1 MHDLKHDAARVLGF
15 RLRRERMRRDWSQEG
30 LCRGICAVSW
40 LSKLEQGKADAS
52 PEVLSM
58 LLERL
63 ELPPYDDDPALGAAV
78 EAQYERVFS
87 GERDWEA
94 FTPLLGRLQ
103 SSPWAAD
110 ALVLDALRR
119 GDASDLDPAWV
130 DCFDARQRAMYL
142 LLKGKD
148 MAAAELLP
156 NAFFRMQVG
165 IDAYERGAYY
175 DALPALE
182 QAYRSA
188 AEEGRPRLMLQ
199 AKLFS
204 GNCYCNMLK
213 FEQMERHY
221 AVARRLAQALDA
233 ARDLAAME
241 YNEASSWVERG
252 DYARAEKFFAALGQ
266 PGVMELHKL
275 AICREKL
282 GDPAGALAA
291 LDRAAG
297 MQSDYPP
304 TELSERMLAL
314 VRLRVEQPD
323 YLRSEAYGRLLLE
336 SFARFRKELP
346 SGYVSFHRPWVL
358 EWLLAHRQY
367 KEAYALLAG
376 DNG

>member
-1 MHDLKHDAARVLGF
+1 MKENNAARVLGF
-15 RLRRERMRRDWSQEG
+15 RLRQERMRRGWSQEG

-63 ELPPYDDDPALGAAV
+63 ELPPYDDDPALGAAI

-87 GERDWEA
+87 DERDWNA

-119 GDASDLDPAWV
+119 RDASDLDPAWV

-199 AKLFS
+199 AELFS
-204 GNCYCNMLK
+204 GNCYCNLLK

-221 AVARRLAQALDA
+221 AVARRLAQALGA

-241 YNEASSWVERG
+241 YNEASSWVECG
-252 DYARAEKFFAALGQ
+252 DYARAEKFFAAFEQ

-314 VRLRVEQPD
+314 VRLRVEHPD

-346 SGYVSFHRPWVL
+346 SGYAMFHRPWVL

-367 KEAYALLAG
+367 KEAYALLAE
-376 DNG
+376 DNR

>member
-1 MHDLKHDAARVLGF
+1 M
-15 RLRRERMRRDWSQEG
+15 
-30 LCRGICAVSW
+30 
-40 LSKLEQGKADAS
+40 
-52 PEVLSM
+52 
-58 LLERL
+58 
-63 ELPPYDDDPALGAAV
+63 
-78 EAQYERVFS
+78 
-87 GERDWEA
+87 
-94 FTPLLGRLQ
+94 
-103 SSPWAAD
+103 
-110 ALVLDALRR
+110 LDALRR
-119 GDASDLDPAWV
+119 RDASDLDPAWV
-130 DCFDARQRAMYL
+130 DCFDARQRAMFL
-142 LLKGKD
+142 LLKGTD

-204 GNCYCNMLK
+204 GNCYCNLLK

-221 AVARRLAQALDA
+221 AVARRLAQALGA
-233 ARDLAAME
+233 ARDLAALE
-241 YNEASSWVERG
+241 YNEASSWVECG
-252 DYARAEKFFAALGQ
+252 DYARAEKFFAAFEQ

-314 VRLRVEQPD
+314 VRLRVEHPD

-346 SGYVSFHRPWVL
+346 SGYALFHRPWVL

-367 KEAYALLAG
+367 KEAYALLAE
-376 DNG
+376 DNR

>member
-1 MHDLKHDAARVLGF
+1 MKENNAARVLGF
-15 RLRRERMRRDWSQEG
+15 RLRQERMRRDWSQEG

-63 ELPPYDDDPALGAAV
+63 ELPPYDDDPALGAV
-78 EAQYERVFS
+78 IEAQYERVFS
-87 GERDWEA
+87 DERDWDA

-119 GDASDLDPAWV
+119 RDASDLDPAWV
-130 DCFDARQRAMYL
+130 DCFDARQRAMFL

-204 GNCYCNMLK
+204 GNCYCNLLK

-221 AVARRLAQALDA
+221 AVARRLAQALGA

-241 YNEASSWVERG
+241 YNEASSWVECG
-252 DYARAEKFFAALGQ
+252 DYARAEKFFAAFER

-291 LDRAAG
+291 LDRAVG

-304 TELSERMLAL
+304 TELSEQMLAL
-314 VRLRVEQPD
+314 VRLRVEHPD

-346 SGYVSFHRPWVL
+346 SGYALFHRPWVL

-367 KEAYALLAG
+367 KEAYALLAE
-376 DNG
+376 DNR

>member
-1 MHDLKHDAARVLGF
+1 MKENNAARVLGF
-15 RLRRERMRRDWSQEG
+15 RLRQERMRRDWSQEG

-63 ELPPYDDDPALGAAV
+63 ELPPYDDDPALGAAI

-87 GERDWEA
+87 GERDWDA

-119 GDASDLDPAWV
+119 RDASDLDPAWV

-204 GNCYCNMLK
+204 GNCYCNLLK

-221 AVARRLAQALDA
+221 AVARRLAQTLGA

-241 YNEASSWVERG
+241 YNEASSWVECG
-252 DYARAEKFFAALGQ
+252 DYARAEKFFAAFEQ

-314 VRLRVEQPD
+314 VRLRVEHPD

-346 SGYVSFHRPWVL
+346 SGYALFHRPWVL

-367 KEAYALLAG
+367 KEAYALLAE
-376 DNG
+376 DNR

>member
-1 MHDLKHDAARVLGF
+1 
-15 RLRRERMRRDWSQEG
+15 MRRDWSQEG

-63 ELPPYDDDPALGAAV
+63 ELPPYDDDPALGAAI

-119 GDASDLDPAWV
+119 RDASDLDPAWV

-221 AVARRLAQALDA
+221 AVARRLAQALGA

-252 DYARAEKFFAALGQ
+252 DYARASDFFAALGQ

-314 VRLRVEQPD
+314 VRLRVEHPD

-346 SGYVSFHRPWVL
+346 SGYAMFHRPWVL

-367 KEAYALLAG
+367 KEAYALLAE
-376 DNG
+376 DNK

>member
-1 MHDLKHDAARVLGF
+1 MKENNAARVLGF
-15 RLRRERMRRDWSQEG
+15 RLRQERMRRDWSQEG

-63 ELPPYDDDPALGAAV
+63 ELPPYDDDPALGAAI

-87 GERDWEA
+87 DERDWEA

-103 SSPWAAD
+103 SSPWVAD

-119 GDASDLDPAWV
+119 RDASDLDPAWV
-130 DCFDARQRAMYL
+130 GCFDARQRAMYL

-199 AKLFS
+199 VKLFS
-204 GNCYCNMLK
+204 GNCYCNLLK

-221 AVARRLAQALDA
+221 AVARRLAQALGA
-233 ARDLAAME
+233 ARDLAALE
-241 YNEASSWVERG
+241 YNEASSWVECG
-252 DYARAEKFFAALGQ
+252 DYARAEKFFAAFEQ

-314 VRLRVEQPD
+314 VRLRVEHPD
-323 YLRSEAYGRLLLE
+323 YLRSEAYGSLLLE

-346 SGYVSFHRPWVL
+346 SGYALFHRPWVL

-367 KEAYALLAG
+367 KEAYALLAE
-376 DNG
+376 DNR